1 MRLELTR
8 GRLALAALLVG
19 AVVLLGAAVLGAT
32 SGTGSTR
39 LNYSPLATATRAP
52 TPVAAGALPG
62 GASPDSSFVMVQGIV
77 DRRLVVW
84 LLAEGGAPREV
95 DRGVKPWPLV
105 PDPAGQGVVY
115 RTTHALMVLDVR
127 ARRSHIVA
135 ELPEDG
141 AIRALQWSPD
151 GSALA
156 YVLEQGGQQTAYTVR
171 RGGDQPPVAMLE
183 APAGL
188 PLDVA
193 WLADGRPVVVS
204 MGVGPVGG
212 LEAHRLAY
220 DPATDERVLLPPD
233 TPLVQPHAP
242 WRSPDGRHQLYSLA
256 SADMVRYTSGCRT
269 GALGLAGEEWVYL
282 ALLGGGYERQ
292 QAFKLRD
299 VVLDLAL
306 WLPDGRVLMRGV
318 ADEGCAPGA
327 SGIYVARLGEEPRQL
342 IQTGPF
348 VTRDDDG
355 VVWGAAFDL
364 SPDRM
369 LIAWARNDVAAR
381 EASIHLTPVDG
392 GPSALL
398 FAAPPPPD
406 DAPFA
411 FEDTTAILDFVWLP

>member
-1 MRLELTR
+1 
-8 GRLALAALLVG
+8 
-19 AVVLLGAAVLGAT
+19 
-32 SGTGSTR
+32 
-39 LNYSPLATATRAP
+39 
-52 TPVAAGALPG
+52 
-62 GASPDSSFVMVQGIV
+62 
-77 DRRLVVW
+77 
-84 LLAEGGAPREV
+84 
-95 DRGVKPWPLV
+95 
-105 PDPAGQGVVY
+105 
-115 RTTHALMVLDVR
+115 MVLDVR

-256 SADMVRYTSGCRT
+256 SADMVGYTSGCRT

-355 VVWGAAFDL
+355 GCGRRVRPQPGPHVDRVGQERRGGA
-364 SPDRM
+364 
-369 LIAWARNDVAAR
+369 

-398 FAAPPPPD
+398 FAAPPRRTMPLRLRGHHRHPRLRL
-406 DAPFA
+406 AALTRPAARSRRGGFA
-411 FEDTTAILDFVWLP
+411 NLPYMTYLSSLSNLIGEGAGVRSASNKTARPGGRAASMSARGG